1 MKKSESR
8 QLIKEIIQ
16 EEMDTA
22 ILKPGD
28 EVSITVDDR
37 RFGVYGIKKKDGTS
51 IKTDDFNNF
60 IKSLGSK
67 FMLFTYFQGGNTIPK
82 LDSIVDTLESNGIK
96 ASWIDK
102 DFS

>member
-1 MKKSESR
+1 MKRIKLVE
-8 QLIKEIIQ
+8 LIKEIIQ

-28 EVSITVDDR
+28 EVDITVDDR

-51 IKTDDFNNF
+51 IKLDDFNNF
-60 IKSLGSK
+60 IKNLGSK
-67 FMLFTYFQGGNTIPK
+67 IILGTSFQGGNSIDE
-82 LDSIVDTLESNGIK
+82 LDSVVDTLKSKGIK
-96 ASWIDK
+96 ASWGEK